1 MAIQSLSGS
10 GGQPVANLPGG
21 VPQNAEPPLPTAP
34 AVQKPVQPQAKP
46 EPSQAQLQQALKE
59 VQQKVQ
65 VQANSLQFSL
75 DKETGQTIVK
85 VTDAQTGEVIRQI
98 PAEEMV
104 AIAHAMDSY
113 QGLLLKQKA

>member
-1 MAIQSLSGS
+1 MAIQSLSGA
-10 GGQPVANLPGG
+10 GGQTVVNVPAG
-21 VPQNAEPPLPTAP
+21 VPQNAAPTQPAP
-34 AVQKPVQPQAKP
+34 AVQQPVPPQQKP
-46 EPSQAQLQQALKE
+46 EPSHEQVQQALKE

-85 VTDAQTGEVIRQI
+85 VTDAATGDVIRQI

-104 AIAHAMDSY
+104 AIAQAIDQY